1 MEKLIFLGVILC
13 SVTIVYFI
21 VQLIIAIM
29 NLIKAITATIK
40 AHQILKMMKDQTEV
54 LRNDIFNGSE
64 KDENKGVLIS
74 LKPIQKK
81 KK

>member
-29 NLIKAITATIK
+29 NLIKAIKATIE
-40 AHQILKMMKDQTEV
+40 AHQILKMMKEQTEV